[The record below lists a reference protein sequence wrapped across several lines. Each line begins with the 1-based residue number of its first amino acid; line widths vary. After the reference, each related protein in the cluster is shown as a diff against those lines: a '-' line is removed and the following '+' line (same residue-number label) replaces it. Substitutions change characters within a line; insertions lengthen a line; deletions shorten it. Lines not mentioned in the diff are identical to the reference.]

1 VLVSIHDLDGDE
13 AVGRIDKQPGTVNPV
28 NFPVCSFLF
37 ERGQS
42 PSSDKPV
49 PDALIHSLSR
59 HRPREL
65 NFNSFAFLRAHEPYV
80 NGTPI

>member
-1 VLVSIHDLDGDE
+1 VLVSIHDLDGHE

-49 PDALIHSLSR
+49 PDALIHIAISASPSR
-59 HRPREL
+59 TE
-65 NFNSFAFLRAHEPYV
+65 F
-80 NGTPI
+80 